1 MMKAKIY
8 MLTILLLQSTL
19 ILAQSI
25 PDPFVA
31 SKPRDGFAVRASGYV
46 LLNGGVAF
54 SLGCGFWHRFEY
66 VQPSLNTSINILLN
80 RHHLGN
86 RDRIKTNWQI
96 NTILSPMLT
105 IGLGAKRGF
114 YEEINPFY
122 MSNSGAVYN
131 DYCRSI
137 TLGTSFVTMP
147 KGKGVNI
154 STSRNRGQQLL
165 YVQLRLGGDT
175 LNSKGF
181 NSFIFNIYE
190 DYFAITDNSI
200 GQLFVDNYDRFYT
213 GGANVQVRCHQ
224 FYKFKLY
231 SEIYTGTSEIDR
243 FDYPDLVQLTAKKE
257 GKVVPVDRGKEQGL
271 RFFTGPKRKVRWA
284 SQEAGQKM
292 LNVGQTLLSFEFP
305 LQHQP
310 NHLWTAPRGEIYI
323 GAQGGKPNMW
333 SQNMIHNAIKI
344 KKVAVDSG
352 PSNYNPDDTLIHE
365 NKYKDRYH
373 YFKPNRD
380 YTRFV
385 IGGGTHYRPIF

>member
-1 MMKAKIY
+1 MKKIKIY
-8 MLTILLLQSTL
+8 VIIPFLLQVKW
-19 ILAQSI
+19 IVAQSV
-25 PDPFVA
+25 PNPFVA
-31 SKPRDGFAVRASGYV
+31 SKPRDGFAVRVSGYV
-46 LLNGGVAF
+46 LFNGGAAI
-54 SLGCGFWHRFEY
+54 SLGCGFWQRFDY
-66 VQPSLNTSINILLN
+66 VQPSLNTSINLLLN
-80 RHHLGN
+80 KRHLGN

-105 IGLGAKRGF
+105 IGLGTKRGF

-175 LNSKGF
+175 LSKKGF

-190 DYFAITDNSI
+190 DYFGITDNSI

-213 GGANVQVRCHQ
+213 GGANVQVRFNE
-224 FYKFKLY
+224 FYKIKFY
-231 SEIYTGTSEIDR
+231 SEIYTGDSEIDR
-243 FDYPDLVQLTAKKE
+243 FDYPDITQLTTKKQ
-257 GKVVPVDRGKEQGL
+257 GKMVSMNRGKDQWL
-271 RFFTGPKRKVRWA
+271 QFFTGPKRKLRWA

-292 LNVGQTLLSFEFP
+292 LNVGQTLFSFEFP
-305 LQHQP
+305 LQHFP
-310 NHLWTAPRGEIYI
+310 NHLWTGAKGEVYM
-323 GAQGGKPNMW
+323 GLQGGYCNMW
-333 SQNMIHNAIKI
+333 TQNAIHNAIKI
-344 KKVAVDSG
+344 KKVTVDAA
-352 PSNYNPDDTLIHE
+352 PINYAPDDTLIHE

-373 YFKPNRD
+373 YFKPNLDDSRLI
-380 YTRFV
+380 
-385 IGGGTHYRPIF
+385 IGVGTHYRPIF